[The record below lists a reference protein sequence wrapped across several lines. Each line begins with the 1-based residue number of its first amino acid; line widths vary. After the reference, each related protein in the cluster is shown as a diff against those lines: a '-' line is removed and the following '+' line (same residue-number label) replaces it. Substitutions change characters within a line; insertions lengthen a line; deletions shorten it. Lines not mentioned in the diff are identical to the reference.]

1 VEKPRPTTARGKRSR
16 RAIWAI
22 AAVPLFL
29 AAAALAAG
37 WIVLAREEGNPPW
50 NELPAQPEAEVLVAP
65 APLASPSDEV
75 LMALLAGPSNEVLFA
90 DATSALERGWLEE
103 SRRTLLTLLKRDP
116 DYPGAKALLERV
128 ETERR
133 KAAERRRPVRTE
145 PAVVD
150 AAAKDPTDAELF
162 SEAEMAFAR
171 GELSV
176 SKRKLEALLK
186 VNPGFAGAS
195 QLMEKIEH
203 RLWTMT
209 LPRSFTARHNHR
221 IGGCQ
226 GELSLTRTGLAFR
239 SDDHDWS
246 WQYDSLVSLDRPDA
260 VNLNIVTSER
270 DLMGLLSKKRYKFR
284 LEVAFSDDDWRFF
297 QRNVL
302 GAEATER

>member
-1 VEKPRPTTARGKRSR
+1 
-16 RAIWAI
+16 
-22 AAVPLFL
+22 
-29 AAAALAAG
+29 
-37 WIVLAREEGNPPW
+37 
-50 NELPAQPEAEVLVAP
+50 VAP
-65 APLASPSDEV
+65 LPLSPPSDEV
-75 LMALLAGPSNEVLFA
+75 LTALLAGPSNEMLFA
-90 DATSALERGWLEE
+90 DAASALERGWLEE

-116 DYPGAKALLERV
+116 EYPGAKALLERV
-128 ETERR
+128 ETERL
-133 KAAERRRPVRTE
+133 KAAERRRPAKSE
-145 PAVVD
+145 PAPV

-162 SEAEMAFAR
+162 SQAESAFAR

-203 RLWTMT
+203 GMWTMT

-221 IGGCQ
+221 MGGCE
-226 GELSLTRTGLAFR
+226 GELSVTRTGLTYR
-239 SDDHDWS
+239 SNDHDWS
-246 WQYDSLVSLDRPDA
+246 WQYESLVSLDRPDA

-284 LEVAFSDDDWRFF
+284 LEVAFGDDDWRFF

-302 GAEATER
+302 GAEVAER